1 MICSTH
7 CTVVAQDSSFD
18 FVSATIALAALVVS
32 TIAVLYSVVTLKG
45 QTDRVEAMQNAI
57 DVLSEYDA
65 ESEEV
70 AIFEKQKSDA
80 IEELKAHAGISY
92 SGRIFAILIMVYS
105 FIVWIVTLPEA
116 LQPSV
121 VGTIVSVSI
130 SSLLFML
137 PTLWYFARLR
147 RNRLRILKEV
157 SPDCDHLTLG
167 QFAEKRRWSA
177 ELEEL
182 REKWRNQ
189 TEDEPTN

>member
-1 MICSTH
+1 
-7 CTVVAQDSSFD
+7 
-18 FVSATIALAALVVS
+18 VSATIASAALVVS

-57 DVLSEYDA
+57 DALSEYDA

-80 IEELKAHAGISY
+80 IEELKTHAGVSD
-92 SGRIFAILIMVYS
+92 SDRIVAILIMAYS
-105 FIVWIVTLPEA
+105 LIVWIVTLPEA

-121 VGTIVSVSI
+121 LGTIVTVSI
-130 SSLLFML
+130 SSLLFMS

-157 SPDCDHLTLG
+157 SPDCDLLTLG